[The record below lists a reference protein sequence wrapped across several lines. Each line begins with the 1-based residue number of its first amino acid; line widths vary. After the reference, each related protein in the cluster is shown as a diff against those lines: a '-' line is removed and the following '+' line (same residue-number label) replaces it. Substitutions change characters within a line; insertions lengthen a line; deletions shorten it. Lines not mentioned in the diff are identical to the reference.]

1 MQVDGDN
8 RFCCLH
14 FYCRDMIMVIKFYEY
29 NIFIMMTF
37 ECHNQFD
44 S

>member
-1 MQVDGDN
+1 METTDFVVSI
-8 RFCCLH
+8 
-14 FYCRDMIMVIKFYEY
+14 FYYRDMKMVINFYEY

-44 S
+44 N

>member
-1 MQVDGDN
+1 METTDFVVSI
-8 RFCCLH
+8 
-14 FYCRDMIMVIKFYEY
+14 FYCRDMKMVIKFYEY

>member
-1 MQVDGDN
+1 METTDFVVSI
-8 RFCCLH
+8 